1 MSSSGHEAGG
11 TREAILSAARLELSQ
26 RGYDGAT
33 IRGVARRAGVDP
45 RLVRHYFHDKASL
58 VGAALHSECDLDR
71 LTESVT
77 EGGREDLGR
86 RLVANLIRAAASE
99 QGPSALLAA
108 AMGDSEASAH
118 LASWLRESGLA
129 RVVHAVSED
138 DHDTRTVTVAASVL
152 GLALLRNLVPTP
164 PLTQVSEERL
174 AGITGPVVQRLL
186 TDSLT

>member
-1 MSSSGHEAGG
+1 MSTSGPERGG

-58 VGAALHSECDLDR
+58 VDAALHSECDLER

-77 EGGREDLGR
+77 DGTPEDMGR
-86 RLVANLIRAAASE
+86 RLVANLIRAASSE

-108 AMGDSEASAH
+108 AMGDREASAH
-118 LASWLRESGLA
+118 LASWLRDSGLA
-129 RVVHAVSED
+129 QVVRTVANDEY
-138 DHDTRTVTVAASVL
+138 DTRTVAVASSVL
-152 GLALLRNLVPTP
+152 GIAMLRNLVPTA
-164 PLTQVSEERL
+164 PLTSVSDERL
-174 AGITGPVVQRLL
+174 AEITGPTVQRLL
-186 TDSLT
+186 THALS